1 MRATALC
8 IALLAI
14 LAGSSSAVA
23 DVRDPGLVNKI
34 LMYGTFETPD
44 LEAGQQGVIAFD
56 LTNPYNDSMTNIVL
70 NASIYQYVEQD
81 VSMMLDSTWTH
92 GYPKFEGAS
101 DPGREFKIIPTAPL
115 ASNSSTRI
123 NLTVLTSSDMPH
135 GGIFSQGSYLVRFWL
150 TFELL
155 GVPARMASPGY
166 WSKEQF
172 MWATEEGPKCLP
184 QWSWCVGELNLTRLG
199 GIDGILPDTAF
210 GVKDLIP
217 RWPFYLFGTGAIFF
231 LLLAFFYYAEENPSK
246 FPRTARAFA
255 GFKGRL
261 VRVFRPRKA
270 RKT

>member
-14 LAGSSSAVA
+14 LAISSNAVA

-34 LMYGTFETPD
+34 LMYGTFETPALD
-44 LEAGQQGVIAFD
+44 AGQQGVIAFD
-56 LTNPYNDSMTNIVL
+56 LTNPYNDSMTNVVL

-81 VSMMLDSTWTH
+81 TSMMLDSTWTH
-92 GYPKFEGAS
+92 GYPKFEGAPS
-101 DPGREFKIIPTAPL
+101 PGRELKITPLAPL
-115 ASNSSTRI
+115 ARNSSTRV

-135 GGIFSQGSYLVRFWL
+135 GRIFSQGSYLVRFWL
-150 TFELL
+150 TFVLD
-155 GVPARMASPGY
+155 GVPAKMASPGY

-172 MWATEEGPKCLP
+172 MWATQEGAGCVSPG
-184 QWSWCVGELNLTRLG
+184 CVGQVNLTRLG

-210 GVKDLIP
+210 GVKDIIP
-217 RWPFYLFGTGAIFF
+217 EWPFYLFGTGAIFF
-231 LLLAFFYYAEENPSK
+231 LLLAFLYYAEENPSK

-261 VRVFRPRKA
+261 VRVFRPRKG

>member
-14 LAGSSSAVA
+14 LAISSSAVA

-44 LEAGQQGVIAFD
+44 LDAGQQGVIAFN
-56 LTNPYNDSMTNIVL
+56 LTNPYNDPMTNIVL
-70 NASIYQYVEQD
+70 NASIYQYVEQET
-81 VSMMLDSTWTH
+81 SMMLDSTWTH
-92 GYPKFEGAS
+92 EYPKFEGAS
-101 DPGREFKIIPTAPL
+101 DPGREARFILSTL
-115 ASNSSTRI
+115 GSNLSTRVS
-123 NLTVLTSSDMPH
+123 LTVLTSSDMPH

-150 TFELL
+150 TFVLD
-155 GVPARMASPGY
+155 GVPAKMASPGY

-172 MWATEEGPKCLP
+172 MWATQEGAGCVSPG
-184 QWSWCVGELNLTRLG
+184 CVGQVNLTRLG

-217 RWPFYLFGTGAIFF
+217 QWPFYLFGTGAIFF

-261 VRVFRPRKA
+261 VRVFRPRKG

>member
-44 LEAGQQGVIAFD
+44 LEAGQQGVIAFN
-56 LTNPYNDSMTNIVL
+56 LTNPYNVSMTNVVL
-70 NASIYQYVEQD
+70 NASIYQYVEQET
-81 VSMMLDSTWTH
+81 SMMLDSTWTH
-92 GYPKFEGAS
+92 EYPKLEGVS
-101 DPGREFKIIPTAPL
+101 DTGREAKFILSTL
-115 ASNSSTRI
+115 VSNSSTRV
-123 NLTVLTSSDMPH
+123 NFTVLTSSDMPH

-150 TFELL
+150 TFVLD
-155 GVPARMASPGY
+155 GVPAKMASPGY

-172 MWATEEGPKCLP
+172 MWATQEGAGCVSPG
-184 QWSWCVGELNLTRLG
+184 CVGQVNLTRLG

-217 RWPFYLFGTGAIFF
+217 QWPFYLFGTGAIFF
-231 LLLAFFYYAEENPSK
+231 LLLAFLYYAEENPSK

-261 VRVFRPRKA
+261 VRVFRPRKG